1 MAIRKLPNGQ
11 NAEFPD
17 WMTDSQISSAINSNF
32 PNENKPKASLMENI
46 KRYGLKNPAAGA
58 TKTLQNFADFPP
70 DLINFISKKMG
81 SKFRAPKAKIIEGDI
96 DEFYGLPKEQN
107 LGDMAAQFAP
117 EIAGSFFV
125 PGMATGKAGKM
136 ISKIPGAGKY
146 LEKILGNAIPQM
158 GYSASVAPTESR
170 AEAGGIAGATSIPF
184 SGLSQLAKSTR
195 PEIQKIASGLTG
207 AGAAA
212 LTGFGLNQAG
222 VDPYMSTPLAAIMGI
237 LGAKSTGTQ
246 AMMKQKYAGGKDIAK
261 AQERMGMAKE
271 LGLDFLT
278 PEEAFNSPF
287 LARKQGQLGRTEAG
301 SELLYDKFG
310 KRIESEQSAIHK
322 TLKQIHDPK
331 TMGPEATALYKK
343 AYSEVVP
350 DKFMKNLAGNSIINS
365 AIHKVETT
373 PAYKH
378 ALKDVPINTIE
389 YLDHVKLA
397 LDDMIEAA
405 PKKEARII
413 KDVKNKMLADLD
425 TVSGDY
431 KQARRLE
438 ERKFTRK
445 KLEEAFDKTNI
456 DSGHAFFK
464 ALNSKEDFEKLMGK
478 LHDLPETQTRLKYMR
493 ELFKD
498 FRAESK
504 TNKVRGLE
512 QIKMKQ
518 DRNLIDSV
526 KSFIEDKLLS
536 GKYDVDAINFITD
549 PDWDKK
555 IIELNKISNGQ
566 KKAAKFIELFGKGVS
581 QGASSAITKGS
592 KHDEGN
598 ND

>member
-1 MAIRKLPNGQ
+1 MLLVIDEQGNWT
-11 NAEFPD
+11 PD
-17 WMTDSQISSAINSNF
+17 NPISKS
-32 PNENKPKASLMENI
+32 KPKPKTNLMENI
-46 KRYGLKNPAAGA
+46 KRYGLKNPAAGT
-58 TKTLQNFADFPP
+58 TKTLQNFADLPP
-70 DLINFISKKMG
+70 DFFNFMAKQLGTNI
-81 SKFRAPKAKIIEGDI
+81 RLPKASFIEGNTDA
-96 DEFYGLPKEQN
+96 FFGLPNPEDQN
-107 LGDMAAQFAP
+107 TGDMAAQFVP
-117 EIAGSFFV
+117 EIAGAFALPS
-125 PGMATGKAGKM
+125 MALGKAGTY
-136 ISKIPGAGKY
+136 INKIPGAGKY
-146 LEKILGNAIPQM
+146 LEKILANAIPQA
-158 GYSASVAPTESR
+158 GYSAAVAPSDSRSEAGALAGASSAPFSVASTL
-170 AEAGGIAGATSIPF
+170 A
-184 SGLSQLAKSTR
+184 LSTKPVL
-195 PEIQKIASGLTG
+195 QKFASGL
-207 AGAAA
+207 AGSAAGGSTA
-212 LTGFGLNQAG
+212 YGLDQSG
-222 VDPYMSTPLAAIMGI
+222 VSPYISGPLALLMGT
-237 LGAKSTGTQ
+237 LGAKSVGHEK
-246 AMMKQKYAGGKDIAK
+246 MMMQKLAGGKDMEK
-261 AQERMGMAKE
+261 AQERLGMSKE

-287 LARKQGQLGRTEAG
+287 LARKQGQLGRTEPG

-310 KRIESEQSAIHK
+310 KRIESEQAAIHK

-331 TMGPEATALYKK
+331 TMGPEAKALYKK

-350 DKFMKNLAGNSIINS
+350 DEFMKNIAGNSIINS

-373 PAYKH
+373 DAYKY
-378 ALKDVPINTIE
+378 ALKDVPINTIK

-445 KLEEAFDKTNI
+445 KLEDAFDKTNI

-512 QIKMKQ
+512 QTGMKQ
-518 DRNLIDSV
+518 DRNLINSV
-526 KSFIEDKLLS
+526 KSFVEDKLLS

-555 IIELNKISNGQ
+555 LAQVNKISNGQ
-566 KKAAKFIELFGKGVS
+566 KKAAKFIELFGKGSSQAVS
-581 QGASSAITKGS
+581 SSITKEA
-592 KHDEGN
+592 KD